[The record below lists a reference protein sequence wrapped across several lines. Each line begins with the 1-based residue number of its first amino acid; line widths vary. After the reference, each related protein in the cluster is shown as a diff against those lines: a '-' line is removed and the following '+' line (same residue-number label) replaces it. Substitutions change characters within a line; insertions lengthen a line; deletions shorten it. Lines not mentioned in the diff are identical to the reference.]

1 MEELFDEDLK
11 EVMGEMYEGGES
23 AGKMPEMKRCHRF
36 EKNEP
41 VPAAFEPAPFDAE
54 FMKRLTGCAK
64 WSMCCGGVAAL
75 LWWFQMN
82 DLMEIQASYP
92 CILACALLAGYGV
105 GKNVVK

>member
-1 MEELFDEDLK
+1 MEMFDEDLK
-11 EVMGEMYEGGES
+11 GVMGEMYEDGES
-23 AGKMPEMKRCHRF
+23 VGKMPEMKRRPRF
-36 EKNEP
+36 EKQEGAA
-41 VPAAFEPAPFDAE
+41 PAGFDDE

-64 WSMCCGGVAAL
+64 WSMTCGGIAAL

-82 DLMEIQASYP
+82 DLMAIEASYP